1 MKKTSVLAKNPA
13 FYVGPNI
20 PNQID
25 LFFDESVYFM
35 KTRDIIEDK
44 LIILKD
50 HKKLW
55 NIRIK

>member
-1 MKKTSVLAKNPA
+1 MASKIGEIGIK
-13 FYVGPNI
+13 
-20 PNQID
+20 
-25 LFFDESVYFM
+25 SVYFV
-35 KTRDIIEDK
+35 KIRDNIEDK